1 MARPVVCASAC
12 AEAIDAETGRH
23 LLAAET
29 ARDYVLHID
38 GLLADADFANNL
50 GVAGRQFVLDH
61 FSWDAR
67 LSPIAD
73 LLSRLGAGSL
83 TATKYANA

>member
-1 MARPVVCASAC
+1 MARPVVCAAPC

-29 ARDYVLHID
+29 AQDYVLQID
-38 GLLADADFANNL
+38 GLLADADFASNL
-50 GVAGRQFVLDH
+50 GRAGRQFVLDH

-73 LLSRLGAGSL
+73 LLSRLGTGSP
-83 TATKYANA
+83 TATKYTSA